1 MKEVSLEDILSTIAT
16 WHIEA
21 DSNFNDGYTRE
32 HYLTKIHKVEE
43 AIERIK
49 KPKLVT

>member
-16 WHIEA
+16 WQIEA
-21 DSNFNDGYTRE
+21 DSYYNDGYTRE

-43 AIERIK
+43 AIARIK
-49 KPKLVT
+49 KPKVLT

>member
-16 WHIEA
+16 WQIEA
-21 DSNFNDGYTRE
+21 DSYYNDGYTRE
-32 HYLTKIHKVEE
+32 HYLTKIHKIEE

-49 KPKLVT
+49 KPKVIT

>member
-16 WHIEA
+16 WQIEA
-21 DSNFNDGYTRE
+21 DSYYNDGYTRE

-43 AIERIK
+43 AIARIK
-49 KPKLVT
+49 KPKVVT